1 MKKFLK
7 FLIIFLVVVIVLPIA
22 LLFIFFFDT
31 SKMSVT
37 YDDAFTTEKWSS
49 ALVVDSLDNTTTEKR
64 AKFQVTEE
72 DINNFI
78 NASIKDNAELKK
90 YMTQL
95 AVDIKDDSYVLNVS
109 GKFLF
114 FETRARF
121 TCTLSKEKV
130 NDKDAYVLKVD
141 KMALGR
147 LSQLKN
153 IVMFFVNQFV
163 VDETI
168 DEATA
173 ELHLHS
179 DLANSRLYMY
189 TTDLRDMLNKG
200 MSGGNG
206 TSNFYFAFINDFL
219 DKNLVTVDFYGNESL
234 NVSVNLEPLTG
245 NDFDSSVGSYVA
257 YPMKYEDTK
266 TQLNVNGQTKK
277 LSLDTIRE
285 ALVYLLDR
293 RDIAVDDLTPISDFL
308 FQGYKGTLPNK
319 SEKLSAIG
327 IANPETYQGFNLASD
342 FSLDDTIKNSVADFS
357 HYNLSGTVFDLVSLR
372 ESDINDFLKSQSVFG
387 NKYLLHRE
395 VGSEKN
401 KVNYIALDNAYINFF
416 NETAIISVGLNING
430 LETMITLK
438 MAEDKSNTNT
448 HKLVYN
454 PAKVY
459 FGEEKAKLEL
469 SDDSKKVVFDTLAE
483 AVNQDSFKFDNGGN
497 LTISF
502 DAIIDQAINSI
513 NSGSPAYDEAYK
525 KFLKEESDMF
535 IMVEGK
541 KITDNSEIVIQAIRR

>member
-245 NDFDSSVGSYVA
+245 NDYDSSVGNYVA

-438 MAEDKSNTNT
+438 MTEDKSNTNT

>member
-72 DINNFI
+72 DVNNFI

-234 NVSVNLEPLTG
+234 NISVNLEPLTG